1 MSGRGDPPSPEELRL
16 PMETTMYRPKA
27 EPASTASRDRRAY
40 DSLASAA
47 QRAGVSER
55 TVRRWIADGRL
66 AGYRVG
72 PRILRVDRAEL
83 DALFAVVPTTAGPR
97 LRPA

>member
-1 MSGRGDPPSPEELRL
+1 
-16 PMETTMYRPKA
+16 MYRPKA
-27 EPASTASRDRRAY
+27 TSSTAAPRERRAY

-47 QRAGVSER
+47 ERAGVSER

-72 PRILRVDRAEL
+72 PRLLRVDRAEL
-83 DALFAVVPTTAGPR
+83 DALFAVVPTAAIRTRRTA
-97 LRPA
+97 